1 MHKMD
6 RKYRSYVKQSVWW
19 YIGVRDYIHVMD
31 LATGHVAALKKLHQ
45 EHQRIKIYN
54 LGTGNGVSVLQ
65 LLHTFETTTKTKV
78 DFKICNRRDG
88 DIVSMY
94 ANASLAESELGWK
107 AKFTLPQMCKFHLQN
122 DFYNKKIN
130 LAIFFEVQIL
140 IKQVKTF
147 GGGKQ

>member
-1 MHKMD
+1 
-6 RKYRSYVKQSVWW
+6 
-19 YIGVRDYIHVMD
+19 MD

-78 DFKICNRRDG
+78 DYKICKRRDG

-94 ANASLAESELGWK
+94 ANASLAESELGWQ
-107 AKFTLPQMCKFHLQN
+107 AKFTLPQMCKYHLQN
-122 DFYNKKIN
+122 EFQKTRHNVPICPEVW
-130 LAIFFEVQIL
+130 IFIFIIL
-140 IKQVKTF
+140 
-147 GGGKQ
+147 